1 MHNRRVSW
9 TSLQAFKSW
18 VIGKLRKNEIIFNS
32 FYKPNQK
39 AMDAMGK
46 EIWNNCFL
54 LSQDLLENVE
64 DMGYVCSKVLN
75 KTTI

>member
-1 MHNRRVSW
+1 
-9 TSLQAFKSW
+9 
-18 VIGKLRKNEIIFNS
+18 
-32 FYKPNQK
+32 
-39 AMDAMGK
+39 MGK